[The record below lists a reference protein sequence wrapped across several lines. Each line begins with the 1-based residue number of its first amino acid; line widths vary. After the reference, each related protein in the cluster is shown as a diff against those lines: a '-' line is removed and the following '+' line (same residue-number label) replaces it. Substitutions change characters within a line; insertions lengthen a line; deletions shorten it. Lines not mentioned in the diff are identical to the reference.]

1 MARIYADLW
10 LVVAPKLVTEGDA
23 TMEPSAN
30 PSQTSHR
37 SLIESNRV
45 EGTKVFDPNGTRIG
59 KIDHLILEKTS
70 GKAVYAVMTF
80 GGFVGLSKH
89 THLIPWEKLRYD
101 VARHGYVTSI
111 TEAELANA
119 PDTDLD
125 EDFFLDGQRRRERE
139 VRDYWDVPHY
149 GGL

>member
-1 MARIYADLW
+1 M
-10 LVVAPKLVTEGDA
+10 
-23 TMEPSAN
+23 MEPST
-30 PSQTSHR
+30 SLSDTSHK

-45 EGTKVFDPNGTRIG
+45 EGTKVLDHNGTRIG
-59 KIDHLILEKTS
+59 KIDHLILEKQS
-70 GKAVYAVMTF
+70 GRAVYAVMTF
-80 GGFVGLSKH
+80 GGFVGLHRH
-89 THLIPWEKLRYD
+89 THPIPWEKLRYD
-101 VARHGYVTSI
+101 VSKHGYVTAI

-125 EDFFLDGQRRRERE
+125 EDFFLDGQRRSERE

>member
-1 MARIYADLW
+1 METTSNPTE
-10 LVVAPKLVTEGDA
+10 APH
-23 TMEPSAN
+23 
-30 PSQTSHR
+30 Q

-45 EGTKVFDPNGTRIG
+45 EGTKVFDPHGARIG
-59 KIDHLILEKTS
+59 KIDHLILKKQS
-70 GKAVYAVMTF
+70 GRAIYAVMTF
-80 GGFVGLSKH
+80 GGFVGLSQH

-101 VARHGYVTSI
+101 FGKHGYVTDI